1 MADNTKKEKIIGID
15 LGTSNSAASVLVG
28 GKPTVIPSAEGA
40 SQYGKAFPSYVAFTD
55 DGQMLVGE
63 PADNGHAIRRRRE
76 CEQCGYRF
84 TTFERVEV
92 TPLLVIKKNGTR
104 EEFQREKLLRGIVR
118 AAEKRPVGIDEITE
132 IVDKVENKLR
142 SVGGTE
148 VSSQLI
154 GEYVM
159 KILADVDEV
168 AYIRYASVYRE
179 FKDMHAFADEL
190 RELMDREEN
199 NSKD

>member
-1 MADNTKKEKIIGID
+1 MKCPNCHKNGSRVVD
-15 LGTSNSAASVLVG
+15 SR
-28 GKPTVIPSAEGA
+28 
-40 SQYGKAFPSYVAFTD
+40 
-55 DGQMLVGE
+55 

-190 RELMDREEN
+190 GELMDREEN

>member
-1 MADNTKKEKIIGID
+1 MKCPNCHKNGSRVVD
-15 LGTSNSAASVLVG
+15 SR
-28 GKPTVIPSAEGA
+28 
-40 SQYGKAFPSYVAFTD
+40 
-55 DGQMLVGE
+55 
-63 PADNGHAIRRRRE
+63 PADNGHAIIRLRE

-154 GEYVM
+154 VEYVM

>member
-1 MADNTKKEKIIGID
+1 MPLE
-15 LGTSNSAASVLVG
+15 
-28 GKPTVIPSAEGA
+28 
-40 SQYGKAFPSYVAFTD
+40 
-55 DGQMLVGE
+55 
-63 PADNGHAIRRRRE
+63 RRRE

-104 EEFQREKLLRGIVR
+104 EEFQRKIAKGIVR

>member
-1 MADNTKKEKIIGID
+1 MKCPNCHKNGSRVVD
-15 LGTSNSAASVLVG
+15 SR
-28 GKPTVIPSAEGA
+28 
-40 SQYGKAFPSYVAFTD
+40 
-55 DGQMLVGE
+55 

-132 IVDKVENKLR
+132 IFDKVENKLR